1 MHTPYLPL
9 YRQTRKELKQ
19 YMENNK
25 KPDVSFVW
33 KITDDVLRDTFKKN
47 EIGDVILPFVV
58 IRRIDCILKPYN
70 ETVRKNYEQF
80 KDKIADQN
88 LEKVLF
94 KAAGGKKFYNTSKHT
109 LVTLLDDARNCEINF
124 KNYLNGFNKEVRD
137 ILTNFQF
144 DKVVAKLIRNGL
156 LYQMIQEICELDFSP
171 EKIDNHD
178 MGYIFEEL
186 IRISNENS
194 NETAGEHFTPR
205 DVIRLMSAILFT
217 PDKDILNRSGIIRTI
232 YDPACGTG
240 GMVNVGKNYILENI
254 CTDGNVPTIRTYGQ
268 ELNEQSYAIA
278 KSEALITG
286 ENADNI
292 KLGNSFTQDQ
302 FKTNRFHYIMANPPY
317 GVTWKKDQDFILNES
332 LNPDG
337 RFYAGTPRVS
347 DGQLLFI
354 QHMISKMEPDGARI
368 GVVTNESPLF
378 SGGAGSGESNIR
390 KWIIENDWLE
400 CIIALPKDLFYNTG
414 IFTYIWF
421 ITNKKSAERKG
432 KVQLINAVD
441 YCVASDKN
449 LGNKRNDI
457 TAEQLAEILSL
468 YLRFEDN
475 MHCRILNNEDLG
487 CFYLTIEQPKRLED
501 GSLDL
506 KRGEKQ
512 ADPDKREYESVALTS
527 DISTFFENTILP
539 FIDNDSWID
548 YAKTRINYVIRFNQY
563 FHETV
568 QYVSSESIRNELGA
582 ELKLPVV
589 SDYAGKTKD
598 TNIDWIGSIPE
609 SWKVMR
615 VKNVVDLVQERCEDK
630 SVQTISLENIESF
643 TGKYIKTD
651 SSYSGDGILAH
662 VGDILFGKLRP
673 YLAKVMLAEKD
684 YNALGDFYVMRC
696 KERQVPEYWARVFVS
711 DAFISLVNSFTYGA
725 KMPRANWE
733 TISNILV
740 PVPSY
745 AEQLEI
751 ASSLKRNVDEI
762 DDLVHKLSEQ
772 LKQLEEL
779 KKAITREMV
788 TGKIT
793 S

>member
-1 MHTPYLPL
+1 MD
-9 YRQTRKELKQ
+9 
-19 YMENNK
+19 NNK

-94 KAAGGKKFYNTSKHT
+94 KAAGGKKFYNTSKHS
-109 LVTLLDDARNCEINF
+109 LITLLDDAWNCEINF

-144 DKVVAKLIRNGL
+144 DKVIAKLIRNGL

-205 DVIRLMSAILFT
+205 DVIRLMSAIMFT
-217 PDKDILNRSGIIRTI
+217 PDKAILNKSGIIRTI

-254 CTDGNVPTIRTYGQ
+254 CSEGNTPTIRTYGQ

-292 KLGNSFTQDQ
+292 KLGNSFTLDQ
-302 FKTNRFHYIMANPPY
+302 FKSSRFHYIMANPPY
-317 GVTWKKDQDFILNES
+317 GVTWKKDQEFILNES

-354 QHMISKMEPDGARI
+354 QHMISKMEPDGARV
-368 GVVTNESPLF
+368 GVVTNGSPLF

-400 CIIALPKDLFYNTG
+400 CIVALPKDLFYNTG
-414 IFTYIWF
+414 IYTYIWF

-441 YCVASDKN
+441 FCAPASKS

-457 TAEQLAEILSL
+457 RPEDIEKILSL
-468 YLRFEDN
+468 YREFRESDN
-475 MHCRILNNEDLG
+475 SKVFDNEEFG
-487 CFYLTIEQPKRLED
+487 RLTIVIEQPKRDENGNLIT
-501 GSLDL
+501 
-506 KRGEKQ
+506 KRGQIQ
-512 ADPDKREYESVALTS
+512 ADPAKRDVESLPLSVNYEDYFQEEVLPYIDK
-527 DISTFFENTILP
+527 
-539 FIDNDSWID
+539 DSWID
-548 YAKTRINYVIRFNQY
+548 FAKTRINYEINFTKYFYQRTSYQSATILKEVIVDRNKTIQR
-563 FHETV
+563 
-568 QYVSSESIRNELGA
+568 IMNEL
-582 ELKLPVV
+582 
-589 SDYAGKTKD
+589 
-598 TNIDWIGSIPE
+598 
-609 SWKVMR
+609 
-615 VKNVVDLVQERCEDK
+615 
-630 SVQTISLENIESF
+630 F
-643 TGKYIKTD
+643 
-651 SSYSGDGILAH
+651 
-662 VGDILFGKLRP
+662 
-673 YLAKVMLAEKD
+673 
-684 YNALGDFYVMRC
+684 
-696 KERQVPEYWARVFVS
+696 
-711 DAFISLVNSFTYGA
+711 
-725 KMPRANWE
+725 
-733 TISNILV
+733 
-740 PVPSY
+740 
-745 AEQLEI
+745 
-751 ASSLKRNVDEI
+751 
-762 DDLVHKLSEQ
+762 
-772 LKQLEEL
+772 
-779 KKAITREMV
+779 
-788 TGKIT
+788 
-793 S
+793 

>member
-1 MHTPYLPL
+1 
-9 YRQTRKELKQ
+9 
-19 YMENNK
+19 MENNK

-58 IRRIDCILKPYN
+58 IRRLDCILKPYN
-70 ETVRKNYEQF
+70 EAVRKSYEQF
-80 KDKIADQN
+80 KDKMTEQN
-88 LEKVLF
+88 LEKVLC

-124 KNYLNGFNKEVRD
+124 KNYLNGFNREVRD

-144 DKVVAKLIRNGL
+144 DKVIAKLIRNGL
-156 LYQMIQEICELDFSP
+156 LYQMIQEVCDMDFSP

-217 PDKDILNRSGIIRTI
+217 PDKDTLNRSGIIRTI

-240 GMVNVGKNYILENI
+240 GMVNVGKNFILENI
-254 CTDGNVPTIRTYGQ
+254 CTEGNTPTIRTYGQ

-457 TAEQLAEILSL
+457 SAEQLAEILSL

-475 MHCRILNNEDLG
+475 RHCRILNNEDLG
-487 CFYLTIEQPKRLED
+487 SFYLTIEQPKRLED

-527 DISTFFENTILP
+527 DISNFFENTILP

-589 SDYAGKTKD
+589 SDYVGKTKD
-598 TNIDWIGSIPE
+598 TGIDWIGSIPE

-651 SSYSGDGILAH
+651 SSYSGDGIMAH

-696 KERQVPEYWARVFVS
+696 KEKQVPEYWARVFIS

-740 PVPSY
+740 PVPTY

-762 DDLVHKLSEQ
+762 EGLAQKLSEQ

>member
-1 MHTPYLPL
+1 MD
-9 YRQTRKELKQ
+9 
-19 YMENNK
+19 NNK

-88 LEKVLF
+88 LERVLF
-94 KAAGGKKFYNTSKHT
+94 KAAGGKRFYNTSKHS
-109 LVTLLDDARNCEINF
+109 LITLLDDARNCEINF

-144 DKVVAKLIRNGL
+144 DKVIAKLIRNGL

-205 DVIRLMSAILFT
+205 DVIRLMSAIMFT
-217 PDKDILNRSGIIRTI
+217 PDKAILNKSDIIRTI

-254 CTDGNVPTIRTYGQ
+254 CTEGNTPTIRTYGQ

-302 FKTNRFHYIMANPPY
+302 FKSNRFHYIMANPPY

-354 QHMISKMEPDGARI
+354 QHMISKMEPDGARL
-368 GVVTNESPLF
+368 GVVTNGSPLF

-400 CIIALPKDLFYNTG
+400 CIVALPKDLFYNTG

-441 YCVASDKN
+441 FCAPASKS

-457 TAEQLAEILSL
+457 RPVDIDKSLKL
-468 YLRFEDN
+468 YLDFKENEYCKIFDN
-475 MHCRILNNEDLG
+475 SDFG
-487 CFYLTIEQPKRLED
+487 SFQLTIEQPLRDAD
-501 GSLDL
+501 GNLVF
-506 KRGEKQ
+506 RRHEKQ
-512 ADPDKREYESVALTS
+512 ADSSKRIFESVTLNCDYQTY
-527 DISTFFENTILP
+527 FEETVLP
-539 FIDNDSWID
+539 HIDKDSWID
-548 YAKTRINYVIRFNQY
+548 VSKTRVNYEINLTKSFFKY
-563 FHETV
+563 TV
-568 QYVSSESIRNELGA
+568 
-582 ELKLPVV
+582 
-589 SDYAGKTKD
+589 
-598 TNIDWIGSIPE
+598 PE
-609 SWKVMR
+609 SSASIA
-615 VKNVVDLVQERCEDK
+615 ERFKETEREVSKAIDK
-630 SVQTISLENIESF
+630 
-643 TGKYIKTD
+643 
-651 SSYSGDGILAH
+651 
-662 VGDILFGKLRP
+662 LFG
-673 YLAKVMLAEKD
+673 
-684 YNALGDFYVMRC
+684 
-696 KERQVPEYWARVFVS
+696 
-711 DAFISLVNSFTYGA
+711 
-725 KMPRANWE
+725 
-733 TISNILV
+733 
-740 PVPSY
+740 
-745 AEQLEI
+745 
-751 ASSLKRNVDEI
+751 
-762 DDLVHKLSEQ
+762 
-772 LKQLEEL
+772 
-779 KKAITREMV
+779 
-788 TGKIT
+788 
-793 S
+793 

>member
-1 MHTPYLPL
+1 MD
-9 YRQTRKELKQ
+9 
-19 YMENNK
+19 NNK

-94 KAAGGKKFYNTSKHT
+94 KATGGKKFYNTSKHS
-109 LVTLLDDARNCEINF
+109 LSTLLDDARNCEINF

-144 DKVVAKLIRNGL
+144 DKVIAKLIRNGL
-156 LYQMIQEICELDFSP
+156 LYQMIQEICELDFSS

-205 DVIRLMSAILFT
+205 DVIRLMSAIMFT
-217 PDKDILNRSGIIRTI
+217 PDKAILNKSGIIRTI

-254 CTDGNVPTIRTYGQ
+254 CSEGNTPTIRTYGQ

-292 KLGNSFTQDQ
+292 KLGNSFTLDQ
-302 FKTNRFHYIMANPPY
+302 FKSSRFHYIMANPPY
-317 GVTWKKDQDFILNES
+317 GVTWKKDQEFILNES

-354 QHMISKMEPDGARI
+354 QHMISKMEPDGARV
-368 GVVTNESPLF
+368 GVVTNGSPLF

-400 CIIALPKDLFYNTG
+400 CIVALPKDLFYNTG
-414 IFTYIWF
+414 IYTYIWF

-441 YCVASDKN
+441 FCAPASKS

-457 TAEQLAEILSL
+457 HPEDIEKILSL
-468 YLRFEDN
+468 YLDYKENEYCKICDN
-475 MHCRILNNEDLG
+475 SFFG
-487 CFYLTIEQPKRLED
+487 SFQLTIEQPLRNAD
-501 GSLDL
+501 GELVL
-506 KRGEKQ
+506 KRNEKQ
-512 ADPDKREYESVALTS
+512 ADSSKRNYESVPLDVDYQTY
-527 DISTFFENTILP
+527 FEDQVLP
-539 FIDNDSWID
+539 FIDQDSWID
-548 YAKTRINYVIRFNQY
+548 VSKTRINFEINFTQLFSQY
-563 FHETV
+563 TV
-568 QYVSSESIRNELGA
+568 GESSA
-582 ELKLPVV
+582 V
-589 SDYAGKTKD
+589 
-598 TNIDWIGSIPE
+598 
-609 SWKVMR
+609 
-615 VKNVVDLVQERCEDK
+615 
-630 SVQTISLENIESF
+630 
-643 TGKYIKTD
+643 
-651 SSYSGDGILAH
+651 
-662 VGDILFGKLRP
+662 
-673 YLAKVMLAEKD
+673 LAKRIQDREC
-684 YNALGDFYVMRC
+684 GIRDF
-696 KERQVPEYWARVFVS
+696 
-711 DAFISLVNSFTYGA
+711 I
-725 KMPRANWE
+725 
-733 TISNILV
+733 
-740 PVPSY
+740 
-745 AEQLEI
+745 
-751 ASSLKRNVDEI
+751 KRI
-762 DDLVHKLSEQ
+762 F
-772 LKQLEEL
+772 
-779 KKAITREMV
+779 
-788 TGKIT
+788 G
-793 S
+793 

>member
-1 MHTPYLPL
+1 
-9 YRQTRKELKQ
+9 
-19 YMENNK
+19 MENNK

-58 IRRIDCILKPYN
+58 IRRLDCILKPYN
-70 ETVRKNYEQF
+70 EAVRKNYEQF
-80 KDKIADQN
+80 KDKMTEQN
-88 LEKVLF
+88 LEKVLC

-144 DKVVAKLIRNGL
+144 DKVIAKLIRNGL
-156 LYQMIQEICELDFSP
+156 LYQMIQEICDLDFSP

-205 DVIRLMSAILFT
+205 DVIRLMSAIMFT
-217 PDKDILNRSGIIRTI
+217 PDKDILNKNGIIRTI

-254 CTDGNVPTIRTYGQ
+254 CSEGNTPTIRTYGQ

-354 QHMISKMEPDGARI
+354 QHMISKMESDGARL
-368 GVVTNESPLF
+368 GVVTNGSPLF

-421 ITNKKSAERKG
+421 ITNKKSVERKG

-441 YCVASDKN
+441 FCAPSSKS

-457 TAEQLAEILSL
+457 RPEDIEKILKL
-468 YLRFEDN
+468 YLDFEEKECCKIFDN
-475 MHCRILNNEDLG
+475 SDFG
-487 CFYLTIEQPKRLED
+487 SFQLTIEQPLRDAD
-501 GSLDL
+501 GNLVL
-506 KRGEKQ
+506 RRHEKQ
-512 ADPDKREYESVALTS
+512 ADSSKRIFESVALDS
-527 DISTFFENTILP
+527 DYQTYFEETVLP
-539 FIDNDSWID
+539 HIDKDSWID
-548 YAKTRINYVIRFNQY
+548 VSKTRINYEINLTRSFFKY
-563 FHETV
+563 TV
-568 QYVSSESIRNELGA
+568 
-582 ELKLPVV
+582 
-589 SDYAGKTKD
+589 
-598 TNIDWIGSIPE
+598 PE
-609 SWKVMR
+609 SSASIA
-615 VKNVVDLVQERCEDK
+615 ERFKKAEREVNKAIDK
-630 SVQTISLENIESF
+630 
-643 TGKYIKTD
+643 
-651 SSYSGDGILAH
+651 
-662 VGDILFGKLRP
+662 LFG
-673 YLAKVMLAEKD
+673 
-684 YNALGDFYVMRC
+684 
-696 KERQVPEYWARVFVS
+696 
-711 DAFISLVNSFTYGA
+711 
-725 KMPRANWE
+725 
-733 TISNILV
+733 
-740 PVPSY
+740 
-745 AEQLEI
+745 
-751 ASSLKRNVDEI
+751 
-762 DDLVHKLSEQ
+762 
-772 LKQLEEL
+772 
-779 KKAITREMV
+779 
-788 TGKIT
+788 
-793 S
+793 

>member
-1 MHTPYLPL
+1 
-9 YRQTRKELKQ
+9 
-19 YMENNK
+19 MENNK

-124 KNYLNGFNKEVRD
+124 KNYLNGFNKEVQD

-144 DKVVAKLIRNGL
+144 DKVIAKLIRNGL
-156 LYQMIQEICELDFSP
+156 LYKMIQEICELDFSP
-171 EKIDNHD
+171 ERIDNHD

-205 DVIRLMSAILFT
+205 DVIRLMSAIMFT
-217 PDKDILNRSGIIRTI
+217 PDKDVLNKNGIIRTI

-254 CTDGNVPTIRTYGQ
+254 CSEGNTPTIRTYGQ

-302 FKTNRFHYIMANPPY
+302 FKSSRFHYIMANPPY
-317 GVTWKKDQDFILNES
+317 GVTWKKDQEFILNES

-354 QHMISKMEPDGARI
+354 QHMISKMEPDGARV
-368 GVVTNESPLF
+368 GVVTNGSPLF

-414 IFTYIWF
+414 IYTYIWF

-441 YCVASDKN
+441 FCAPSSKS

-457 TAEQLAEILSL
+457 RPEDIEKILKC
-468 YLRFEDN
+468 YLDFEESEYCKVYDN
-475 MHCRILNNEDLG
+475 DYFG
-487 CFYLTIEQPKRLED
+487 SFQLTIEQPLRDKEGHLV
-501 GSLDL
+501 L
-506 KRGEKQ
+506 KKHEKQ
-512 ADPDKREYESVALTS
+512 ADSSKRIFESVALSCDYQTY
-527 DISTFFENTILP
+527 FEESVLP
-539 FIDNDSWID
+539 HIDQESWID
-548 YAKTRINYVIRFNQY
+548 VSKTRINYEINLTRSFFTY
-563 FHETV
+563 
-568 QYVSSESIRNELGA
+568 IL
-582 ELKLPVV
+582 
-589 SDYAGKTKD
+589 
-598 TNIDWIGSIPE
+598 PE
-609 SWKVMR
+609 SSASIA
-615 VKNVVDLVQERCEDK
+615 ERFKETERAVSK
-630 SVQTISLENIESF
+630 AIE
-643 TGKYIKTD
+643 K
-651 SSYSGDGILAH
+651 
-662 VGDILFGKLRP
+662 LFG
-673 YLAKVMLAEKD
+673 
-684 YNALGDFYVMRC
+684 
-696 KERQVPEYWARVFVS
+696 
-711 DAFISLVNSFTYGA
+711 
-725 KMPRANWE
+725 
-733 TISNILV
+733 
-740 PVPSY
+740 
-745 AEQLEI
+745 
-751 ASSLKRNVDEI
+751 
-762 DDLVHKLSEQ
+762 
-772 LKQLEEL
+772 
-779 KKAITREMV
+779 
-788 TGKIT
+788 
-793 S
+793 

>member
-1 MHTPYLPL
+1 
-9 YRQTRKELKQ
+9 
-19 YMENNK
+19 MENNK

-80 KDKIADQN
+80 KDKVADQN

-144 DKVVAKLIRNGL
+144 DKVIAKLIRNGL
-156 LYQMIQEICELDFSP
+156 LYKMIQEICELDFSP

-205 DVIRLMSAILFT
+205 DVIRLMSAIMFT
-217 PDKDILNRSGIIRTI
+217 PDKDVLNKNGIIRTI

-254 CTDGNVPTIRTYGQ
+254 CSEGNTPTIRTYGQ

-302 FKTNRFHYIMANPPY
+302 FKSSRFHYIMANPPY

-337 RFYAGTPRVS
+337 RFYAGIPRTT
-347 DGQLLFI
+347 DGQLLFV
-354 QHMISKMEPDGARI
+354 QHMISKMEPDGSRL
-368 GVVTNESPLF
+368 GVVTNGSPLF

-400 CIIALPKDLFYNTG
+400 CIVALPKDLFYNTG
-414 IFTYIWF
+414 IYTYIWF
-421 ITNKKSAERKG
+421 ITNKKSASRKG

-441 YCVASDKN
+441 FCSPASKS

-457 TAEQLAEILSL
+457 KQEHI
-468 YLRFEDN
+468 D
-475 MHCRILNNEDLG
+475 RILNLYLAFEENEYSKIFDNPYFGNL
-487 CFYLTIEQPKRLED
+487 YLTIEQPKRDEKGKAL
-501 GSLDL
+501 L
-506 KRGEKQ
+506 KRGQ
-512 ADPDKREYESVALTS
+512 VVADADKRDFESVPLDCDVEEYFS
-527 DISTFFENTILP
+527 SSILP
-539 FIDNDSWID
+539 HIDKDSWID
-548 YAKTRINYVIRFNQY
+548 ISKTRVNYEINFTQY
-563 FHETV
+563 FY
-568 QYVSSESIRNELGA
+568 QYPTPRL
-582 ELKLPVV
+582 
-589 SDYAGKTKD
+589 
-598 TNIDWIGSIPE
+598 
-609 SWKVMR
+609 
-615 VKNVVDLVQERCEDK
+615 
-630 SVQTISLENIESF
+630 
-643 TGKYIKTD
+643 
-651 SSYSGDGILAH
+651 SGDIA
-662 VGDILFGKLRP
+662 VDI
-673 YLAKVMLAEKD
+673 
-684 YNALGDFYVMRC
+684 
-696 KERQVPEYWARVFVS
+696 VS
-711 DAFISLVNSFTYGA
+711 LQDSL
-725 KMPRANWE
+725 
-733 TISNILV
+733 
-740 PVPSY
+740 
-745 AEQLEI
+745 
-751 ASSLKRNVDEI
+751 SSLLN
-762 DDLVHKLSEQ
+762 DLFRQ
-772 LKQLEEL
+772 
-779 KKAITREMV
+779 
-788 TGKIT
+788 
-793 S
+793 